1 MEIKYLNKPVTWK
14 NKWQVFS
21 KLRFV
26 QFFKSTQNKT
36 DNSGLKI
43 SASTAVMFHY

>member
-1 MEIKYLNKPVTWK
+1 METKYLNKPVTWIRINDK
-14 NKWQVFS
+14 S

>member
-14 NKWQVFS
+14 NKWQVIS
-21 KLRFV
+21 ELRFV

-43 SASTAVMFHY
+43 SASTAVMFH